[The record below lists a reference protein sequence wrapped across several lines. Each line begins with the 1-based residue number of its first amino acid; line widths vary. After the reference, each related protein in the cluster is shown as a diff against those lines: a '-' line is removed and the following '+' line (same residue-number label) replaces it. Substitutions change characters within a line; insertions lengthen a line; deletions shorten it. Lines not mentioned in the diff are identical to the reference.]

1 MESTPTAV
9 APANAYWTYVE
20 GFRSLAREG
29 RPDRL
34 ADVLLA
40 RLDGLEQP
48 VHDLVSPRLAHE
60 EPDRVQALANIFH
73 HIQQHDGPAAVR
85 YFRQTVVEQLL
96 IALTTKAS
104 VPPERL
110 DGLQRLIAYCQIE
123 DDQQLAEQMRLSL
136 WGILTSQLE
145 KPFPEILSLAP
156 KARERARSA
165 FDLWLAVTPPVLG
178 EPNCEDG
185 LYTPQV
191 EAIKAA
197 FIQTLHKFEVR
208 KVSSRDNIDLLLL
221 LYRGVMTAAPKLAG
235 QDYFWRMCKLAEGN
249 NQSNKEFLSHWRGL
263 WWEYGQVLDTWPEWK
278 MLFIAGLEDQILDDE
293 REHELPSTAEK
304 ALTFMSDRGEELIRL
319 IRMRDARF
327 MAGKSREE
335 AAEKPAAPSSNVE
348 SIFRPMKTA

>member
-40 RLDGLEQP
+40 RLDGLEHP

-73 HIQQHDGPAAVR
+73 HIQQHDGPDAIR
-85 YFRQTVVEQLL
+85 HFRQTVVEQLI
-96 IALTTKAS
+96 IALTAEEH
-104 VPPERL
+104 VPPMRL
-110 DGLQRLIAYCQIE
+110 DGLQRLVAYCQIE
-123 DDQQLAEQMRLSL
+123 DDRQIADRTRLSL

-156 KARERARSA
+156 ESRKHAYSV
-165 FDLWLAVTPPVLG
+165 FDLWLAITPPVLG
-178 EPNCEDG
+178 EPNCKNG
-185 LYTPQV
+185 LFAPQC
-191 EAIKAA
+191 EAIRAA
-197 FIQTLHKFEVR
+197 FTQTLHEFESG
-208 KVSSRDNIDLLLL
+208 KTSPWDNIDLLLL
-221 LYRGVMTAAPKLAG
+221 LYRGVMTAAPKKSG

-249 NQSNKEFLSHWRGL
+249 DQRSKDFLGHWRGL

-278 MLFIAGLEDQILDDE
+278 TLFISGLEDHILDDA
-293 REHELPSTAEK
+293 REQGLPSTAEK
-304 ALTFMSDRGEELIRL
+304 ALKFMSDQGEELIRL
-319 IRMRDARF
+319 ITKHDARF
-327 MAGKSREE
+327 TSGKKREE
-335 AAEKPAAPSSNVE
+335 AAEKPAALPDNVE
-348 SIFRPMKTA
+348 PLFRSVKKA